1 MQQASTLARVP
12 AAPAPDRLW
21 SADEFMELPLNLKL
35 YELVRGVLVEVPMTG
50 YEHGEI
56 ESNIMFALQQHVRLR
71 GLGQVTPGDVMFR
84 LEQNPDTLRQPD
96 VAFVRTDRLPPHQQR
111 RSYSPVVPDLA
122 VEIRSPSNTAREIAA
137 RVADYL
143 RTGVRLV
150 WVVDLDTQTVTV
162 HTPDTATAPLTL
174 SLHDEITGGAVL
186 PAFRCPVAAFFQRV

>member
-56 ESNIMFALQQHVRLR
+56 ETNIIHLLVQHTRPHR
-71 GLGQVTPGDVMFR
+71 LGQVTPGDVMFR
-84 LEQNPDTLRQPD
+84 LERNPDTLRQPD
-96 VAFVRTDRLPPHQQR
+96 VAFVRTDRLPPREQR

-122 VEIRSPSNTAREIAA
+122 VEIRSPSNTVQELAA
-137 RVADYL
+137 KVADYL

-174 SLHDEITGGAVL
+174 SVHDEITGAAML
-186 PAFRCPVAAFFQRV
+186 PEFRCPVAAFFQRV

>member
-1 MQQASTLARVP
+1 MATEAAIHAPSPQRGASNPLRSSILMDERNSHPGYGKASAMQQASTLARVP

-84 LEQNPDTLRQPD
+84 LERIPIHS
-96 VAFVRTDRLPPHQQR
+96 VARFPDRLPPHQQR
-111 RSYSPVVPDLA
+111 AP
-122 VEIRSPSNTAREIAA
+122 TARSFLKPWKSAPEQHGPGNSRNTPPA
-137 RVADYL
+137 RRCLCAN
-143 RTGVRLV
+143 G
-150 WVVDLDTQTVTV
+150 
-162 HTPDTATAPLTL
+162 PATAP
-174 SLHDEITGGAVL
+174 
-186 PAFRCPVAAFFQRV
+186 AAALLQPGRS

>member
-1 MQQASTLARVP
+1 MQQTGTLARVP
-12 AAPAPDRLW
+12 AAPAPDRLL

-56 ESNIMFALQQHVRLR
+56 ETNIIHLLVQHTRPR
-71 GLGQVTPGDVMFR
+71 GLGQITPGDVMFR

-96 VAFVRTDRLPPHQQR
+96 VAFVRTDRLPPREQR

-122 VEIRSPSNTAREIAA
+122 VEIRSPSNTVRELAEK
-137 RVADYL
+137 VADYL
-143 RTGVRLV
+143 RAGVRLV

-162 HTPDTATAPLTL
+162 HTPGAVPLTL
-174 SLHDEITGGAVL
+174 SVDDEITGGEVL
-186 PAFRCPVAAFFQRV
+186 PEFRCPVAAFFERV

>member
-1 MQQASTLARVP
+1 MQQTGTLARVP

-56 ESNIMFALQQHVRLR
+56 ETNIIRLLDR
-71 GLGQVTPGDVMFR
+71 HIWPRRLGQVTPGDVMFR

-162 HTPDTATAPLTL
+162 HTPDAVPLTL
-174 SLHDEITGGAVL
+174 SVDEEITGGQVL

>member
-1 MQQASTLARVP
+1 MQQTSTLAP
-12 AAPAPDRLW
+12 AAPVPDRLL

-56 ESNIMFALQQHVRLR
+56 ETNIIRLLGLHIWPR
-71 GLGQVTPGDVMFR
+71 RLGQITPGDVMFR
-84 LEQNPDTLRQPD
+84 LERNPDTLCQPD
-96 VAFVRTDRLPPHQQR
+96 VSFVRTDRLPPREQR

-122 VEIRSPSNTAREIAA
+122 VEIRSPSNTAREMAEK
-137 RVADYL
+137 VADYL

-162 HTPDTATAPLTL
+162 HVPAAVPVTL
-174 SLHDEITGGAVL
+174 SANDEITGGEVL
-186 PAFRCPVAAFFQRV
+186 PEFRCPVAAFFERV